1 MQAEKL
7 HNIDSNISAFPINT
21 KNDKSLL
28 DLVVFKPSEVAGVWI
43 LVEDLIQKACD
54 RSGGFADAEDFKG
67 WLEKGIMQLW
77 VAFDNKEKKIKCV
90 TVTEVKQYP
99 KYKVCDC
106 RITTGTDYKSW
117 VDFMDNVV
125 NWARANGCKKME
137 IFTRPGWERI
147 LKRKGF
153 VKTHVQLEKML

>member
-7 HNIDSNISAFPINT
+7 HNIDNNISAFPINT